1 MTMNW
6 MTILVKKD
14 FISSKSVSAISNAR
28 LRAGIY
34 YSGERRQAVFPIKQ
48 KSLLSRQGRPDKRLF
63 YGYIVIFQVN
73 VFYINKF
80 TSYPFIW
87 YETAPQPSVS
97 NALHKH
103 RTSHKDAQQ
112 TPETANL

>member
-1 MTMNW
+1 MMMNW

-48 KSLLSRQGRPDKRLF
+48 EKILQAEFSACGGSL
-63 YGYIVIFQVN
+63 
-73 VFYINKF
+73 
-80 TSYPFIW
+80 
-87 YETAPQPSVS
+87 
-97 NALHKH
+97 
-103 RTSHKDAQQ
+103 
-112 TPETANL
+112 